1 MDPGRVRAT
10 SATDVPILSFTGVNR
25 RAWIL
30 PSSGPLMTVAIPEI
44 CPRSLILLAAIMKRL
59 ESPGISVLRS
69 VITPSCEMKPWDQPM
84 ELKVLPTT
92 WPRLLMPVA
101 KAAESPG
108 RVGMLVTPPFCQIA
122 AKMVVSSGLETY
134 PTIWPWSLMA

>member
-1 MDPGRVRAT
+1 MLRTSFYRSEWASPNLCKWWLQTFAGKLDPGRVRAT

-59 ESPGISVLRS
+59 ESPGIS
-69 VITPSCEMKPWDQPM
+69 
-84 ELKVLPTT
+84 
-92 WPRLLMPVA
+92 
-101 KAAESPG
+101 
-108 RVGMLVTPPFCQIA
+108 
-122 AKMVVSSGLETY
+122 
-134 PTIWPWSLMA
+134 

>member
-1 MDPGRVRAT
+1 MYVRNLP
-10 SATDVPILSFTGVNR
+10 SIRLCVRLRGSKEWRGCC
-25 RAWIL
+25 
-30 PSSGPLMTVAIPEI
+30 PSSGPVTTVAIPEI
-44 CPRSLILLAAIMKRL
+44 CPRSLMLLAAIMKRL

-69 VITPSCEMKPWDQPM
+69 VNTSSCEMKPWDQPV

-108 RVGMLVTPPFCQIA
+108 RIG
-122 AKMVVSSGLETY
+122 MVVTLRRS
-134 PTIWPWSLMA
+134 AK